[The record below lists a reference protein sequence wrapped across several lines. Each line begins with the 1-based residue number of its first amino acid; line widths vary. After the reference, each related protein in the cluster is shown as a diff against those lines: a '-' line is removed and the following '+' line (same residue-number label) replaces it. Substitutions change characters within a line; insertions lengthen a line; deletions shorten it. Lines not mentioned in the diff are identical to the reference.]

1 MKRYRYVI
9 LSSFGS
15 SWDVS
20 REIPR
25 PVGGFMQMPWYG
37 DEQRQDLLELLG
49 RGWQPVRETGM
60 GGATA
65 TGGAAVAFS
74 LILLEKDR
82 PEESPA
88 VAEAIAA
95 DAPPP

>member
-9 LSSFGS
+9 LSSFGA

-20 REIPR
+20 REIPH
-25 PVGGFMQMPWYG
+25 PVGGLMQIPWY
-37 DEQRQDLLELLG
+37 DNEERQDLLELLG
-49 RGWQPVRETGM
+49 RGWQPVREAGM

-65 TGGAAVAFS
+65 TGGVAVAFS

-82 PEESPA
+82 AEEPPA

-95 DAPPP
+95 DAPQ